1 MKTKGKKK
9 AMKENKPERT
19 CLLTGEAKSADE
31 LLRFTLTPDRQVVPD
46 FKKKLPGKGFYI
58 TNSRSVLEQA
68 VAKNVFRKFGKHT
81 KVAPNLGEIV
91 ENVLKNRAL
100 EAINLARKAG
110 ALIAGFEKVRENLQ
124 KGKVAFVLGA
134 TDAGSDGA
142 AKIGA
147 AARDTEIL
155 RLFSTDELDRA
166 LGRVNTVHAA
176 LLKGQMAES
185 VYRQLKKWQNFN
197 SREFDEM
204 EKILE

>member
-100 EAINLARKAG
+100 EAINLARKA
-110 ALIAGFEKVRENLQ
+110 
-124 KGKVAFVLGA
+124 FVLEA